1 MSPDPDEQFAFHY
14 EILHGSGASR
24 RRRGSRSGHPEGSVF
39 LLVRGMLLRASR
51 PRPQTRLCR
60 GWDAAGPTLVVFQV
74 PGREL
79 GARRGL
85 PVACGC
91 CEWRAAAASGDF
103 TFFLYFYLFI
113 YFFAEAA
120 LLMCVHPCYFFFFLD
135 FFFLV
140 RM

>member
-24 RRRGSRSGHPEGSVF
+24 RRRSSRSGHPEGSVF
-39 LLVRGMLLRASR
+39 LLVRGMLP
-51 PRPQTRLCR
+51 PRLQTRLSR
-60 GWDAAGPTLVVFQV
+60 GWGAGPTLVVFQA
-74 PGREL
+74 PGWEL

-85 PVACGC
+85 PVAWGC
-91 CEWRAAAASGDF
+91 CEWRAAASSGDF

-120 LLMCVHPCYFFFFLD
+120 LLMCMHPCIFFF
-135 FFFLV
+135 
-140 RM
+140 